1 MALNLGKSVVDYLAA
16 HPDEKFSARQ
26 IAEWIFAT
34 FPGEC
39 HAKKASSQALE
50 TDADLLQQLVAEI
63 GSQRPRLQ
71 KKHPGL
77 KTTEGRPR
85 KYYFSEK
92 SDSAEVA
99 AAENLGVAAPV
110 GKEEAK
116 SGEYGR
122 YPLLSFAQ
130 LEREVT
136 DERIRDKIAAS
147 KRKGMW
153 MGGVPPL
160 GYDVENRRLVPNE
173 REAKLIRHIFQRF
186 VELGSSTA
194 LVKELKLD
202 GVTSKAW
209 TTQDGKT
216 RDGRPIDKGHIYKLL
231 GNRTYLGEL
240 RHKDQ
245 WYQAEHPPI
254 ISREL
259 WDSVHAILET
269 NGRVR
274 GNTTRAKVPYL
285 LKGIVFGNDGRALS
299 PWHTTKKNGRRFRYY
314 VPQRDAKEHSGASG
328 LPRLPAAELESAV
341 LDQLRAILRAPNL
354 LGDMLPQAIKL
365 DPTLDEAKIT
375 VAMTR
380 LDAIWDQLFPAEQTR
395 IVKLLVEK
403 VIVPPN
409 DLEVRLRAN
418 GIERLVLELR
428 SEPVEQQEEALAS
441 DIRLCGTSSEP
452 GSHRPSVGT
461 GIELQQVPTLLA
473 HE

>member
-1 MALNLGKSVVDYLAA
+1 VPAAISTHGPGGNAITAAVVIDFDGTADTGRVSRVTSIRAPSTPLWRACSRRRRRHQVSVVGARPCSVQNARTLWPLASCRASHCACSAALTLPRARDPLVARIGGALAIIVSMSHRSRHQLAA
-16 HPDEKFSARQ
+16 
-26 IAEWIFAT
+26 
-34 FPGEC
+34 
-39 HAKKASSQALE
+39 
-50 TDADLLQQLVAEI
+50 
-63 GSQRPRLQ
+63 
-71 KKHPGL
+71 
-77 KTTEGRPR
+77 TTL
-85 KYYFSEK
+85 YS
-92 SDSAEVA
+92 
-99 AAENLGVAAPV
+99 V
-110 GKEEAK
+110 GHL
-116 SGEYGR
+116 R
-122 YPLLSFAQ
+122 
-130 LEREVT
+130 
-136 DERIRDKIAAS
+136 
-147 KRKGMW
+147 
-153 MGGVPPL
+153 
-160 GYDVENRRLVPNE
+160 
-173 REAKLIRHIFQRF
+173 
-186 VELGSSTA
+186 SSTA

-231 GNRTYLGEL
+231 SNRTYLGEL

-254 ISREL
+254 VSREL
-259 WDSVHAILET
+259 WDSVHVILAT

-299 PWHTTKKNGRRFRYY
+299 PWHTTKKNGRRYRYY
-314 VPQRDAKEHSGASG
+314 VPQRDAKEHAGASG

-403 VIVPPN
+403 VIVSPN

-428 SEPVEQQEEALAS
+428 PEPVEQQVEALA
-441 DIRLCGTSSEP
+441 
-452 GSHRPSVGT
+452 
-461 GIELQQVPTLLA
+461 
-473 HE
+473 